1 SNKDSTTLVRSELS
15 IVELYTSRV
24 LGQNYQICDKM
35 APIDVEKTIEELTLG
50 EKVAL
55 TAGRDFWH
63 TTPIPRLNIPSLR
76 MSDGPNGVRGT
87 RFFNGIPAACFP
99 CATALGATWDTD
111 LLAEV
116 GSLMGDEAIAK
127 GTHIILGPTINI
139 QRSPLGGRGFESF
152 SEDGVLSGTLAGHM
166 VKGMQDKGVAATL
179 KHFVCND
186 QEHERMAVNSIVTAR
201 ALREIYLL
209 PFQLAMRIC
218 RSDCVMTAYNKI
230 NGTHV
235 SENKAIIDDILRKEW
250 GWDGLIMSDWFGVY
264 STSDAINAG
273 LDIEMPGKTRW
284 RGEALAHAVSSNK
297 VAQFKLD
304 ERVRNIL
311 NLVNKLDAVGIPE
324 GAEEKSLNR
333 PEDQALM
340 RRAAAESVV
349 LLKNEGN
356 VLPLKKDGSVLVIGP
371 NAKIASY
378 CGGGSA
384 SLAPYYTVS
393 PFDGVTAKSQGEV
406 KYIQGVYSHKELP
419 LLGPLMKTEEGKTG
433 FTFKVYNEPPSAGQD
448 RVLVDE
454 LHLVSSLGFLMDYVN
469 PKIKS
474 MTFYV
479 DMEGYYTPE
488 EDGLYDFGVTV
499 VGTGRLLVDGEV
511 VVDNTKNQKQ
521 GSSFFGTATIEE
533 QGTKELKAGQTYKI
547 VFEFGSA
554 PTSDLDTRGIVA
566 FGPGGFRFGAARRV
580 SQDELIAKAVE
591 QAKSAEQVIIFSGL
605 TSEWETEGYD
615 RDNMDLPPGSDDL
628 ISRVLEVN
636 PNAVVVIQSGTPVTM
651 PWANKARALVQAWF
665 GGNECG
671 NGIADVLYGDVNPSA
686 KLPITFPRRLQ
697 DNPSYVNF
705 RSERGRVLYG
715 EDIYV
720 GYRFFE
726 KSDVTPAFPFGHGLS
741 YTTFT
746 RSDLQISTVPEEA
759 KYAESGEPITAT
771 VTVTNTGSIAGA
783 EIVQLWILPPK
794 TDVNRPLR
802 ELKAFKKVFLQPGE
816 SQTVEL
822 VVEKKIATSWWDEQR
837 EQWISE
843 KGRYQVSVTGT
854 GAEELQG
861 EFEVGKTRFWLGL

>member
-1 SNKDSTTLVRSELS
+1 MTR
-15 IVELYTSRV
+15 
-24 LGQNYQICDKM
+24 
-35 APIDVEKTIEELTLG
+35 IDVEKAIEELTLG

-63 TTPIPRLNIPSLR
+63 TVPIPRLNIPSLR

-87 RFFNGIPAACFP
+87 RFFNGIPAACLP
-99 CATALGATWDTD
+99 CATALGATWDAD
-111 LLAEV
+111 LLTQV
-116 GSLMGDEAIAK
+116 GSLMADEAIAK
-127 GTHIILGPTINI
+127 GTHIVLGPTINI

-152 SEDGVLSGTLAGHM
+152 SEDGILSGTLAGHFC
-166 VKGMQDKGVAATL
+166 KGMQDKGVAATL

-186 QEHERMAVNSIVTAR
+186 QEHERMAVSSIVTER

-218 RSDCVMTAYNKI
+218 RSACIMTAYNKV

-235 SENKAIIDDILRKEW
+235 SENKTLIDDILRKEW
-250 GWDGLIMSDWFGVY
+250 GWDGLVMSDWFGTY

-311 NLVNKLDAVGIPE
+311 NLVNWVEPLGIPE
-324 GAEEKSLNR
+324 GASEKALNR
-333 PEDQALM
+333 PEDKALM

-349 LLKNEGN
+349 LLKNEGAS
-356 VLPLKKDGSVLVIGP
+356 LPLKKDGSLLVIGP
-371 NAKIASY
+371 NAKMASY

-384 SLAPYYTVS
+384 SLAPYYTVT
-393 PFDGVTAKSQGEV
+393 PFDAVSSKSKGEV
-406 KYIQGVYSHKELP
+406 TFSQGVYSHKELP
-419 LLGPLMKTEEGKTG
+419 LLGPLMQTADGKPG
-433 FTFKVYNEPPSAGQD
+433 FTFKVYNEHPSAGKD
-448 RVLVDE
+448 RELVDE
-454 LHLVSSLGFLMDYVN
+454 LQLFASMGFLMDYVN

-474 MTFYV
+474 MTYYV
-479 DMEGYYTPE
+479 DMEGTFTPE
-488 EDGLYDFGVTV
+488 ESGIYDFGVTV
-499 VGTGRLLVDGEV
+499 VGTGRLLIDGEV

-521 GSSFFGTATIEE
+521 GTSFFGTATIEE
-533 QGTKELKAGQTYKI
+533 LGQKELKAGQTYK
-547 VFEFGSA
+547 VLFEFGTA

-566 FGPGGFRFGAARRV
+566 FGPGGFRFGASRRV
-580 SQDELIAKAVE
+580 GEEELIASAVE
-591 QAKSAEQVIIFSGL
+591 QAKKADQVVIFAGL
-605 TSEWETEGYD
+605 TSEWETEGAD
-615 RDNMDLPPGSDDL
+615 RDHMDLPPGSDEL
-628 ISRVLEVN
+628 ITQVLAAN

-651 PWANKARALVQAWF
+651 PWVKDARAVVQAWF

-686 KLPITFPRRLQ
+686 KLPVTFPRRLQ

-715 EDIYV
+715 EDVYV

-726 KSDVTPAFPFGHGLS
+726 RSQVEPAFPFGHGLS
-741 YTTFT
+741 YTTFA
-746 RSDLQISTVPEEA
+746 RSDLKINTVPEQP
-759 KYAESGEPITAT
+759 KYTESGEPITAT
-771 VTVTNTGSIAGA
+771 VAVKNTGSIAGA
-783 EIVQLWILPPK
+783 EIVQLWIVPPK
-794 TDVNRPLR
+794 TDVNRPVR

-816 SQTVEL
+816 SKTVDL
-822 VVEKKIATSWWDEQR
+822 VVEKKLATSWWDEQR

-843 KGRYQVSVTGT
+843 KGRYEILITGT
-854 GAEELQG
+854 GSEELRG
-861 EFEVGKTRFWLGL
+861 EFDVGKTRFWLGL

>member
-1 SNKDSTTLVRSELS
+1 
-15 IVELYTSRV
+15 
-24 LGQNYQICDKM
+24 M
-35 APIDVEKTIEELTLG
+35 ARIDVEKTIEELTLG

-55 TAGRDFWH
+55 TAGHDFWH
-63 TTPIPRLNIPSLR
+63 TASIPRLNIPALR

-99 CATALGATWDTD
+99 CATALGATWDTE
-111 LLAEV
+111 LLSEV
-116 GSLMGDEAIAK
+116 GALMGEEAIAK
-127 GTHIILGPTINI
+127 GTHIVLGPTINT

-152 SEDGVLSGTLAGHM
+152 SEDGTLSGTLAGHFC
-166 VKGMQDKGVAATL
+166 KAMQDKGVAATL

-186 QEHERMAVNSIVTAR
+186 QEHERLAVNSILTNR
-201 ALREIYLL
+201 ALREIYLM

-218 RSDCVMTAYNKI
+218 RSQCVMTAYNKV

-250 GWDGLIMSDWFGVY
+250 GWEGLVMSDWFGTY
-264 STSDAINAG
+264 STSDAIIAG

-297 VAQFKLD
+297 VAQYQLD

-311 NLVNKLDAVGIPE
+311 NLVNWVEPLGIPE
-324 GAEEKSLNR
+324 GAPEKALNR

-349 LLKNEGN
+349 LMKNEGDI
-356 VLPLKKDGSVLVIGP
+356 LPLKKDGSLLVIGP
-371 NAKIASY
+371 NAKIAAY

-384 SLAPYYTVS
+384 SLYPYYTVT
-393 PFDGVTAKSQGEV
+393 PFDGVSAKTKGEV
-406 KYIQGVYSHKELP
+406 KYSQGVYSHKDLP
-419 LLGPLMKTEEGKTG
+419 LLGPKLKTVDGKPG
-433 FTFKVYNEPPSAGQD
+433 FTFKVYNEHPDSGEN
-448 RVLVDE
+448 REVVDE
-454 LHLVSSLGFLMDYVN
+454 LHLLESSGFLMDYVN

-474 MTFYV
+474 MTYYV
-479 DMEGYYTPE
+479 DMEGTFTPE
-488 EDGLYDFGVTV
+488 ESGVYDFGVTV
-499 VGTGRLLVDGEV
+499 VGTGRLLIDGEV

-521 GSSFFGTATIEE
+521 GSAFFGTATIEE
-533 QGTKELKAGQTYKI
+533 IGTKELKAGQAYK
-547 VFEFGSA
+547 VLFQFGSA

-566 FGPGGFRFGAARRV
+566 FGPGGFRFGASRQV
-580 SQDELIAKAVE
+580 SQEELISNAVE
-591 QAKSAEQVIIFSGL
+591 QAKTAEQVVIFAGL
-605 TSEWETEGYD
+605 TMEWETEGHD
-615 RDNMDLPPGSDDL
+615 REHMDLPPGSDEL
-628 ISRVLEVN
+628 ISRVLDVN

-651 PWANKARALVQAWF
+651 PWVDKTKALVQAWF

-697 DNPSYVNF
+697 DNPSYLNF

-720 GYRFFE
+720 GYRYFE
-726 KSDVTPAFPFGHGLS
+726 KSDVAPGFAFGHGLS
-741 YTTFT
+741 YTSFA
-746 RSDLQISTVPEEA
+746 RSDLRIETVPEEK
-759 KYAESGEPITAT
+759 KYTESGEPVTAS
-771 VTVTNTGSIAGA
+771 VTVSNTGSVAGA
-783 EIVQLWILPPK
+783 EVVQLWIVPPK
-794 TDVNRPLR
+794 TDVSRPVR
-802 ELKAFKKVFLQPGE
+802 ELKAFQKVFLQPGE
-816 SQTVEL
+816 SKTVQL
-822 VVEKKIATSWWDEQR
+822 VVEKKLATSWWDEER

-843 KGRYQVSVTGT
+843 KGTYEVLVTGT
-854 GAEELQG
+854 GAEELRG

>member
-1 SNKDSTTLVRSELS
+1 
-15 IVELYTSRV
+15 
-24 LGQNYQICDKM
+24 M
-35 APIDVEKTIEELTLG
+35 ARIDVEKTIEELTLG

-55 TAGRDFWH
+55 TAGKSDLHCQKCNPKTDPIPLGRDFWH
-63 TTPIPRLNIPSLR
+63 TESVPRLNIPALR

-99 CATALGATWDTD
+99 CATALGATWDTE
-111 LLAEV
+111 LLSEV
-116 GSLMGDEAIAK
+116 GALMGEEAIAK
-127 GTHIILGPTINI
+127 GTHVVLGPTINT

-152 SEDGVLSGTLAGHM
+152 SEDGVLSGTLAGYFC
-166 VKGMQDKGVAATL
+166 KAMQEKGVAATL

-186 QEHERMAVNSIVTAR
+186 QEHERLAVSSILTNR
-201 ALREIYLL
+201 ALREIYLM

-218 RSDCVMTAYNKI
+218 RSQCIMTAYNKV

-250 GWDGLIMSDWFGVY
+250 GWEGVVMSDWFGTY
-264 STSDAINAG
+264 STSDAIVAG

-297 VAQFKLD
+297 VAQYQLD

-311 NLVNKLDAVGIPE
+311 NLVNWVEPLGIPE
-324 GAEEKSLNR
+324 GAPEKALNR

-349 LLKNEGN
+349 LMKNEGDI
-356 VLPLKKDGSVLVIGP
+356 LPLKKDGSLLVIGP
-371 NAKIASY
+371 NAKIAAY

-384 SLAPYYTVS
+384 SLAPYYTVT
-393 PFDGVTAKSQGEV
+393 PFDGVSAKSKGDV
-406 KYIQGVYSHKELP
+406 KYSQGVYSHRDLP
-419 LLGPLMKTEEGKTG
+419 LLGPLLKTADGKPG
-433 FTFKVYNEPPSAGQD
+433 FTFKVYNEHPNSGED
-448 RVLVDE
+448 RQAVDE
-454 LHLVSSLGFLMDYVN
+454 LHLLESSGFLMDYVN
-469 PKIKS
+469 PKVKS
-474 MTFYV
+474 MTYYV
-479 DMEGYYTPE
+479 DMEGTFTPE
-488 EDGLYDFGVTV
+488 ESGVYNFGVTV
-499 VGTGRLLVDGEV
+499 VGTGQLLIDDEV

-521 GSSFFGTATIEE
+521 GSAFFGTATIEE
-533 QGTKELKAGQTYKI
+533 IGTKELKAGQTYK
-547 VFEFGSA
+547 VLFQFGSA

-566 FGPGGFRFGAARRV
+566 FGPGGFRFGASRQV
-580 SQDELIAKAVE
+580 SQEELITNAVE
-591 QAKSAEQVIIFSGL
+591 QAKTAEQVVIFAGL
-605 TSEWETEGYD
+605 TLEWETEGHD
-615 RDNMDLPPGSDDL
+615 REHMDLPPGSDEL

-651 PWANKARALVQAWF
+651 PWADNAKALVQAWF

-697 DNPSYVNF
+697 DNPSYLNF

-720 GYRFFE
+720 GYRYFE
-726 KSDVTPAFPFGHGLS
+726 KSDVAPGFAFGHGLS
-741 YTTFT
+741 YTSFS
-746 RSDLQISTVPEEA
+746 RSDLRIDTVPEQT
-759 KYAESGEPITAT
+759 KYAESGEPVTAS
-771 VTVTNTGSIAGA
+771 VTVSNTGSVAGA
-783 EIVQLWILPPK
+783 EIVQLWIVPPK
-794 TDVNRPLR
+794 TDVGRPVR
-802 ELKAFKKVFLQPGE
+802 ELKAFQKVFLQPGE
-816 SQTVEL
+816 TKSVQL
-822 VVEKKIATSWWDEQR
+822 VVEKKLATSWWDEER

-843 KGRYQVSVTGT
+843 KGTYQVLVTGT
-854 GAEELQG
+854 GAEELHG

>member
-1 SNKDSTTLVRSELS
+1 
-15 IVELYTSRV
+15 
-24 LGQNYQICDKM
+24 M
-35 APIDVEKTIEELTLG
+35 ARIDVEQAIEELTLG

-63 TTPIPRLNIPSLR
+63 TVPIPRLNIPSLR

-99 CATALGATWDTD
+99 CATALGATWDVE
-111 LLAEV
+111 LLSEV
-116 GSLMGDEAIAK
+116 GKLMGEEAIAK
-127 GTHIILGPTINI
+127 GTHIVLGPTINI

-166 VKGMQDKGVAATL
+166 CKGMQEKGVAATL

-186 QEHERMAVNSIVTAR
+186 QEHERMAVSSIVTER
-201 ALREIYLL
+201 ALREIYLF
-209 PFQLAMRIC
+209 PFQVAMRIC
-218 RSDCVMTAYNKI
+218 RSACIMTAYNKV

-235 SENKAIIDDILRKEW
+235 SENKTLIDDILRKEW
-250 GWDGLIMSDWFGVY
+250 GWDGLVMSDWFGTY

-311 NLVNKLDAVGIPE
+311 NLVNWVEPLGIPE
-324 GAEEKSLNR
+324 GAQEKALNR

-349 LLKNEGN
+349 LLKNEN
-356 VLPLKKDGSVLVIGP
+356 DVLPLKKDSSVLVIGP
-371 NAKIASY
+371 NARIASY

-384 SLAPYYTVS
+384 SLAPYYLVTPFEGVS
-393 PFDGVTAKSQGEV
+393 AKSTGEV
-406 KYIQGVYSHKELP
+406 KFTNGAYSHKELP
-419 LLGPLMKTEEGKTG
+419 LLGPLLKTADGQAG
-433 FTFKVYNEPPSAGQD
+433 FTFKVYNEPQSAGSN
-448 RVLVDE
+448 REVVDE
-454 LHLVSSLGFLMDYVN
+454 LHLTSSSGFLMDYVN

-474 MTFYV
+474 MTYYV
-479 DMEGYYTPE
+479 DMEGLFTPE
-488 EDGLYDFGVTV
+488 ADGLYDFGVTV

-521 GSSFFGTATIEE
+521 GSAFFGT
-533 QGTKELKAGQTYKI
+533 GTVEVRGSKELKAGQTYKV

-566 FGPGGFRFGAARRV
+566 FGPGGFRFGATRRI
-580 SQDELIAKAVE
+580 SEEEMISAAVE
-591 QAKSAEQVIIFSGL
+591 EASKADQVVIFAGL

-615 RDNMDLPPGSDDL
+615 RDQMDLPPGSDEL
-628 ISRVLEVN
+628 ISRVLAVK
-636 PNAVVVIQSGTPVTM
+636 PNSVVVIQSGTPVTM
-651 PWANKARALVQAWF
+651 PWVNEARAVVQAWF

-715 EDIYV
+715 EDVYV

-726 KSDVTPAFPFGHGLS
+726 KSSVEPAFPFGHGLS
-741 YTTFT
+741 YTTFS
-746 RSDLQISTVPEEA
+746 RSDLRVDTVPERSQYE
-759 KYAESGEPITAT
+759 ESGEPITAT

-783 EIVQLWILPPK
+783 EIVQLWIVPPK
-794 TDVNRPLR
+794 TDVNRPVR
-802 ELKAFKKVFLQPGE
+802 ELKAFQKVSLQPGE
-816 SQTVEL
+816 SKTVQL
-822 VVEKKIATSWWDEQR
+822 AVEKKIASSWWDETR

-843 KGRYQVSVTGT
+843 KGRYEVLVTGT
-854 GAEELQG
+854 GSEELRG
-861 EFEVGKTRFWLGL
+861 GFDVGKTRFWLGL

>member
-1 SNKDSTTLVRSELS
+1 
-15 IVELYTSRV
+15 
-24 LGQNYQICDKM
+24 
-35 APIDVEKTIEELTLG
+35 
-50 EKVAL
+50 
-55 TAGRDFWH
+55 
-63 TTPIPRLNIPSLR
+63 

-99 CATALGATWDTD
+99 CATALGASWDTE

-116 GSLMGDEAIAK
+116 GKLMGEEAIAK
-127 GTHIILGPTINI
+127 GTHVVLGPTINI

-152 SEDGVLSGTLAGHM
+152 SEDGVLSGTLAGHFC
-166 VKGMQDKGVAATL
+166 KGMQEKGVAATL

-186 QEHERMAVNSIVTAR
+186 QEHERMAVNSIVTDR
-201 ALREIYLL
+201 ALREIYLM

-218 RSDCVMTAYNKI
+218 RSACIMTAYNKV

-250 GWDGLIMSDWFGVY
+250 GWDGLVMSDWYVLSFYYFRSSYLTFSNRFGVY

-304 ERVRNIL
+304 ERVRNVL
-311 NLVNKLDAVGIPE
+311 NLVNWVDPLGIPE
-324 GAEEKSLNR
+324 GAPEKALNR
-333 PEDQALM
+333 PQDQALM

-356 VLPLKKDGSVLVIGP
+356 ALPLKKDGSVLVIGP

-393 PFDGVTAKSQGEV
+393 PFDGVVGKSQGDV
-406 KYIQGVYSHKELP
+406 KFTQGVYSHKELP
-419 LLGPLMKTEEGKTG
+419 LLGPLLKTEDGKTG
-433 FTFKVYNEPPSAGQD
+433 FNFKVYNEPQSAGKE
-448 RVLVDE
+448 RTVVDE
-454 LHLVSSLGFLMDYVN
+454 LHLISSAGFLMDYIN

-474 MTFYV
+474 KTFYV
-479 DMEGYYTPE
+479 DMEGLFTPE

-521 GSSFFGTATIEE
+521 GSAFFGTATIEE
-533 QGTKELKAGQTYKI
+533 RGTKELKAGQTYKV

-566 FGPGGFRFGAARRV
+566 FGPGGFRFGATRRV
-580 SQDELIAKAVE
+580 SQEQLISTAVE
-591 QAKSAEQVIIFSGL
+591 QAAKAEQVVIFAGL

-615 RDNMDLPPGSDDL
+615 REHMDLPPGSDEL
-628 ISRVLEVN
+628 ISRVLVAN
-636 PNAVVVIQSGTPVTM
+636 PNALVVLQSGTPVTM
-651 PWANKARALVQAWF
+651 PWAKDARALVQAWF

-720 GYRFFE
+720 GYRYFE
-726 KSDVTPAFPFGHGLS
+726 KSDVAPAFPFGHGLS
-741 YTTFT
+741 YTTFE
-746 RSDLQISTVPEEA
+746 RSDLRINTVPEQA
-759 KYAESGEPITAT
+759 AFAESGEPITAS

-783 EIVQLWILPPK
+783 EIVQLWVVPPT
-794 TDVNRPLR
+794 TDVNRPVR
-802 ELKAFKKVFLQPGE
+802 ELKAFQKVFLQPGE
-816 SQTVEL
+816 SKTVQL
-822 VVEKKIATSWWDEQR
+822 VVEKKLATSWWDEQR
-837 EQWISE
+837 EKWISE
-843 KGRYQVSVTGT
+843 KGRYEVLVTGT
-854 GAEELQG
+854 GSEELKG
-861 EFEVGKTRFWLGL
+861 AFEVGKTRFWLGL

>member
-1 SNKDSTTLVRSELS
+1 
-15 IVELYTSRV
+15 
-24 LGQNYQICDKM
+24 M

-99 CATALGATWDTD
+99 CATALGATWDTE
-111 LLAEV
+111 LLAQI
-116 GSLMGDEAIAK
+116 GSLMGEEAIAK
-127 GTHIILGPTINI
+127 GTHVILGPTINI

-166 VKGMQDKGVAATL
+166 CKGMQEKGVAATL

-186 QEHERMAVNSIVTAR
+186 QEHERMAVNSIVTER

-218 RSDCVMTAYNKI
+218 RSACIMTAYNKI

-250 GWDGLIMSDWFGVY
+250 GWDGLIMSDWFGTY
-264 STSDAINAG
+264 TTSDAINAG

-297 VAQFKLD
+297 VPQFKLD
-304 ERVRNIL
+304 ERVRNVL
-311 NLVNKLDAVGIPE
+311 NLVNRVDAAGIPE
-324 GAEEKSLNR
+324 GAEEKALNR

-349 LLKNEGN
+349 LLKNEGDA
-356 VLPLKKDGSVLVIGP
+356 LPLKKDGSVLVIGP

-393 PFDGVTAKSQGEV
+393 PFDGVAAKSQGEV
-406 KYIQGVYSHKELP
+406 KYVQGVYSHKELP
-419 LLGPLMKTEEGKTG
+419 LLGPLLKTEDGKTG
-433 FTFKVYNEPPSAGQD
+433 FTFKVYNEPHGAED
-448 RVLVDE
+448 RTLVDE
-454 LHLVSSLGFLMDYVN
+454 LHLVSSMGFLMDYIN

-479 DMEGYYTPE
+479 DMEGYFTPE

-521 GSSFFGTATIEE
+521 GSAFFGTATIEE
-533 QGTKELKAGQTYKI
+533 LGVKELKAGQTYKI

-554 PTSDLDTRGIVA
+554 PTSDLDTRGIVV
-566 FGPGGFRFGAARRV
+566 FGPGGFRFGATRRV
-580 SQDELIAKAVE
+580 SQDELISKAVE
-591 QAKSAEQVIIFSGL
+591 QAKEAEQVIIFAGL

-615 RDNMDLPPGSDDL
+615 RDHMDLPPGSDDL
-628 ISRVLEVN
+628 ISRVLAVN

-651 PWANKARALVQAWF
+651 PWANEARALVQAWF

-686 KLPITFPRRLQ
+686 KLPLTFPRRLQ

-759 KYAESGEPITAT
+759 KYTESGEPIKAT

-783 EIVQLWILPPK
+783 EIVQLWVVPPK

-816 SQTVEL
+816 SKIVEL

>member
-1 SNKDSTTLVRSELS
+1 
-15 IVELYTSRV
+15 
-24 LGQNYQICDKM
+24 M
-35 APIDVEKTIEELTLG
+35 ARIDVEKTIEELTLG

-55 TAGRDFWH
+55 TAGYDFWH
-63 TTPIPRLNIPSLR
+63 TESIPRLNIPALR

-99 CATALGATWDTD
+99 CATALGATWDTE
-111 LLAEV
+111 LLSEV
-116 GSLMGDEAIAK
+116 GALMGEEAIAK
-127 GTHIILGPTINI
+127 GTHIVLGPTINT

-152 SEDGVLSGTLAGHM
+152 SEDGVLSGTLAGHFC
-166 VKGMQDKGVAATL
+166 KAMQDKGVAATL

-186 QEHERMAVNSIVTAR
+186 QEHERLAVNSILTNR
-201 ALREIYLL
+201 ALREIYLM

-218 RSDCVMTAYNKI
+218 RSQCVMTAYNKV

-250 GWDGLIMSDWFGVY
+250 GWEGLVMSDWFGTY
-264 STSDAINAG
+264 STSDAIIAG

-284 RGEALAHAVSSNK
+284 RGETLAHAVSSNK
-297 VAQFKLD
+297 VAQYQLD

-311 NLVNKLDAVGIPE
+311 NLVNWVEPLGIPE
-324 GAEEKSLNR
+324 GAPEKALNR

-349 LLKNEGN
+349 LMKNEGDI
-356 VLPLKKDGSVLVIGP
+356 LPLKKDGSLLVIGP
-371 NAKIASY
+371 NAKIAAY

-384 SLAPYYTVS
+384 SLAPYYTVT
-393 PFDGVTAKSQGEV
+393 PFDGVSAKTKGEV
-406 KYIQGVYSHKELP
+406 KYSQGVYSHKDLP
-419 LLGPLMKTEEGKTG
+419 LLGPKLRTADGKPG
-433 FTFKVYNEPPSAGQD
+433 FTFKVYNEHPNSGED
-448 RVLVDE
+448 RQVVDE
-454 LHLVSSLGFLMDYVN
+454 LHLLESSGFLMDYVN

-474 MTFYV
+474 MTYYV
-479 DMEGYYTPE
+479 DMEGTFTPE
-488 EDGLYDFGVTV
+488 ESGVYDFGVTV
-499 VGTGRLLVDGEV
+499 VGTGKLLIDGEV

-521 GSSFFGTATIEE
+521 GSAFFGTATIEE
-533 QGTKELKAGQTYKI
+533 IGTKELKAGQTYK
-547 VFEFGSA
+547 VLFQFGSA

-566 FGPGGFRFGAARRV
+566 FGPGGFRFGASRQV
-580 SQDELIAKAVE
+580 SQEELIANAVE
-591 QAKSAEQVIIFSGL
+591 QAKTASQVVIFAGL
-605 TSEWETEGYD
+605 TLEWETEGHD
-615 RDNMDLPPGSDDL
+615 REHMDLPPGSDEL

-651 PWANKARALVQAWF
+651 PWADKTKALVHAWF

-697 DNPSYVNF
+697 DNPSYLNF

-720 GYRFFE
+720 GYRYFE
-726 KSDVTPAFPFGHGLS
+726 KSDVAPGFAFGHGLS
-741 YTTFT
+741 YTSFA
-746 RSDLQISTVPEEA
+746 RSDLRIETVPEQT
-759 KYAESGEPITAT
+759 KYTESGELVTAS
-771 VTVTNTGSIAGA
+771 VTVSNTGSVAGA
-783 EIVQLWILPPK
+783 EIVQLWIVPPK
-794 TDVNRPLR
+794 TDVSRPVR
-802 ELKAFKKVFLQPGE
+802 ELKAFQKVFLQPGE
-816 SQTVEL
+816 SKTVRL
-822 VVEKKIATSWWDEQR
+822 VVEKKLATSWWDEER

-843 KGRYQVSVTGT
+843 KGTYQVLVTGT
-854 GAEELQG
+854 GAEELRG

>member
-1 SNKDSTTLVRSELS
+1 
-15 IVELYTSRV
+15 
-24 LGQNYQICDKM
+24 M
-35 APIDVEKTIEELTLG
+35 ARIDVEKTIEELTLG

-55 TAGRDFWH
+55 TAGYDFWH
-63 TTPIPRLNIPSLR
+63 TESIPRLNIPALR

-99 CATALGATWDTD
+99 CATALGATWDTE
-111 LLAEV
+111 LLSEV
-116 GSLMGDEAIAK
+116 GALMGEEAIAK
-127 GTHIILGPTINI
+127 GTHIVLGPTINT

-152 SEDGVLSGTLAGHM
+152 SEDGVLSGTLAGYFC
-166 VKGMQDKGVAATL
+166 KAMQDKGVAATL

-186 QEHERMAVNSIVTAR
+186 QEHERLAVNSILTNR
-201 ALREIYLL
+201 ALREIYLM

-218 RSDCVMTAYNKI
+218 RSQCVMTAYNKV

-250 GWDGLIMSDWFGVY
+250 GWEGLVMSDWFGTY
-264 STSDAINAG
+264 STSDAIIAG

-284 RGEALAHAVSSNK
+284 RGETLAHAVSSNK
-297 VAQFKLD
+297 VAQYQLD

-311 NLVNKLDAVGIPE
+311 NLVNWVEPLGIPE
-324 GAEEKSLNR
+324 GAPEKALNR

-349 LLKNEGN
+349 LMKNDGDI
-356 VLPLKKDGSVLVIGP
+356 LPLKKDGSLLVIGP
-371 NAKIASY
+371 NAKIAAY

-384 SLAPYYTVS
+384 SLAPYYTVT
-393 PFDGVTAKSQGEV
+393 PFDGVSAKTKGEV
-406 KYIQGVYSHKELP
+406 KYSQGVYSHKDLP
-419 LLGPLMKTEEGKTG
+419 LLGPKLKTADGKPG
-433 FTFKVYNEPPSAGQD
+433 FTFKVYNEHPNSGED
-448 RVLVDE
+448 RQVVDE
-454 LHLVSSLGFLMDYVN
+454 LHLLESSGFLMDYVN

-474 MTFYV
+474 MTYYV
-479 DMEGYYTPE
+479 DMEGTFTPE
-488 EDGLYDFGVTV
+488 ESGVYDFGVTV
-499 VGTGRLLVDGEV
+499 VGTGKLLIDGEV

-521 GSSFFGTATIEE
+521 GSAFFGTATIEE
-533 QGTKELKAGQTYKI
+533 IGTKELTAGQTYK
-547 VFEFGSA
+547 VLFQFGSA

-566 FGPGGFRFGAARRV
+566 FGPGGFRFGASRQV
-580 SQDELIAKAVE
+580 SQEELIANAVE
-591 QAKSAEQVIIFSGL
+591 QAKTASQVVIFAGL
-605 TSEWETEGYD
+605 TLEWETEGHD
-615 RDNMDLPPGSDDL
+615 REHMDLPPGSDEL

-651 PWANKARALVQAWF
+651 PWADKTKALVQAWF

-697 DNPSYVNF
+697 DNPSYLNF

-720 GYRFFE
+720 GYRYFE
-726 KSDVTPAFPFGHGLS
+726 KSDVAPGFAFGHGLS
-741 YTTFT
+741 YTSFA
-746 RSDLQISTVPEEA
+746 RSDLRIETVPEQT
-759 KYAESGEPITAT
+759 KYTESGEPVTAS
-771 VTVTNTGSIAGA
+771 VTVSNTGSVAGA
-783 EIVQLWILPPK
+783 EIVQLWIVPPK

-802 ELKAFKKVFLQPGE
+802 ELKAFQKVFLQPGE
-816 SQTVEL
+816 SKTVQL
-822 VVEKKIATSWWDEQR
+822 VVEKKLATSWWDEER

-843 KGRYQVSVTGT
+843 KGTYQVLVTGT
-854 GAEELQG
+854 GAEELRG

>member
-1 SNKDSTTLVRSELS
+1 
-15 IVELYTSRV
+15 
-24 LGQNYQICDKM
+24 M
-35 APIDVEKTIEELTLG
+35 APIDVEKAIEELTLG

-63 TTPIPRLNIPSLR
+63 TVPIPRLNIPALR

-99 CATALGATWDTD
+99 CATALGATWDAE
-111 LLAEV
+111 LLSEV
-116 GSLMGDEAIAK
+116 GTLMGDEAIAK
-127 GTHIILGPTINI
+127 GVHIVLGPTINI

-152 SEDGVLSGTLAGHM
+152 SEDGVLSGTLAGHLC
-166 VKGMQDKGVAATL
+166 KAMQDKGVAATL

-186 QEHERMAVNSIVTAR
+186 QEHERMAVNSIITQR

-218 RSDCVMTAYNKI
+218 RSACIMTAYNKV

-235 SENKAIIDDILRKEW
+235 SENEFLITDVLRKEW
-250 GWDGLIMSDWFGVY
+250 GWDGLVMSDWFGTY

-284 RGEALAHAVSSNK
+284 RGEALSHAVSSNK

-304 ERVRNIL
+304 ERVRNVL
-311 NLVNKLDAVGIPE
+311 NLVNWVEPLGIPE
-324 GAEEKSLNR
+324 GAEEIALNR

-349 LLKNEGN
+349 LLKNEGAP
-356 VLPLKKDGSVLVIGP
+356 LPLKKDGPLLVIGP
-371 NAKIASY
+371 NAKQAAY

-384 SLAPYYTVS
+384 SLAPYYTVT
-393 PFDGVTAKSQGEV
+393 PFDGVSAKSNGDV
-406 KYIQGVYSHKELP
+406 KFSQGVYSHKELP
-419 LLGPLMKTEEGKTG
+419 LLGPLMKTNDGKTG
-433 FTFKVYNEPPSAGQD
+433 FTFKVYNEHPSSGTE
-448 RVLVDE
+448 RTVVDE
-454 LHLVSSLGFLMDYVN
+454 LQLIPSLGFLMDYVN

-474 MTFYV
+474 LTYYV
-479 DMEGYYTPE
+479 DMEGYFTPE
-488 EDGLYDFGVTV
+488 ESGLYDFGVTV
-499 VGTGRLLVDGEV
+499 VGTGRLLIDGEI

-521 GSSFFGTATIEE
+521 GSAFFGTATIEE
-533 QGTKELKAGQTYKI
+533 RGEKELKAGQTYKV
-547 VFEFGSA
+547 VFEFGTA

-566 FGPGGFRFGAARRV
+566 FGAGGFRFGASRRV
-580 SQDELIAKAVE
+580 SQEDLISAAVE
-591 QAKSAEQVIIFSGL
+591 QAKTAEQVVIFAGL

-615 RDNMDLPPGSDDL
+615 RDHMDLPPGSDEL
-628 ISRVLEVN
+628 ITRVLAA
-636 PNAVVVIQSGTPVTM
+636 NANAIVVIQSGTPVTM
-651 PWANKARALVQAWF
+651 PWVNDARAVVQAWF

-686 KLPITFPRRLQ
+686 KLPVTFPRRLQ

-720 GYRFFE
+720 GYRYFE
-726 KSDVTPAFPFGHGLS
+726 KSDLAPAFPFGHGLS

-746 RSDLQISTVPEEA
+746 RSDLSIQTVPEEA
-759 KYAESGEPITAT
+759 KYSESGEPITAA

-783 EIVQLWILPPK
+783 EVVQLWVVPPK
-794 TDVNRPLR
+794 TDVNRPVR
-802 ELKAFKKVFLQPGE
+802 ELKAFQKVFLQPGE
-816 SQTVEL
+816 SKTVQL
-822 VVEKKIATSWWDEQR
+822 TVEKKLATSWWDEQR

-843 KGRYQVSVTGT
+843 KGEYEVLITGT
-854 GAEELQG
+854 GDEELRG
-861 EFEVGKTRFWLGL
+861 KFEVGKTRFWLGL

>member
-1 SNKDSTTLVRSELS
+1 
-15 IVELYTSRV
+15 
-24 LGQNYQICDKM
+24 M
-35 APIDVEKTIEELTLG
+35 ARIDVEQAIEELTLG

-63 TTPIPRLNIPSLR
+63 TVPIPRLNIPSLR

-99 CATALGATWDTD
+99 CATALGATWDVE
-111 LLAEV
+111 LLSEV
-116 GSLMGDEAIAK
+116 GKLMGEEAIAK
-127 GTHIILGPTINI
+127 GTHIVLGPTINI

-166 VKGMQDKGVAATL
+166 CKGMQEKGVAATL

-186 QEHERMAVNSIVTAR
+186 QEHERMAVSSIVTER
-201 ALREIYLL
+201 ALREIYLF
-209 PFQLAMRIC
+209 PFQVAMRIC
-218 RSDCVMTAYNKI
+218 RAACIMTAYNKV

-235 SENKAIIDDILRKEW
+235 SENKTLIDDILRKEW
-250 GWDGLIMSDWFGVY
+250 GWDGLVMSDWFGTY

-311 NLVNKLDAVGIPE
+311 NLVNWVEPLGIPE
-324 GAEEKSLNR
+324 GAQEKALNR

-349 LLKNEGN
+349 LLKNEN
-356 VLPLKKDGSVLVIGP
+356 DVLPLKKDSSVLVIGP
-371 NAKIASY
+371 NARIASY

-384 SLAPYYTVS
+384 SLAPYYLVTPFEGVS
-393 PFDGVTAKSQGEV
+393 AKSTGEV
-406 KYIQGVYSHKELP
+406 KFTHGAYSHKELP
-419 LLGPLMKTEEGKTG
+419 LLGPLLKTADGQAG
-433 FTFKVYNEPPSAGQD
+433 FTFKVYNEPQSAEPN
-448 RVLVDE
+448 REVVDE
-454 LHLVSSLGFLMDYVN
+454 LHLTSSIGFLMDYVN

-474 MTFYV
+474 MTYYV
-479 DMEGYYTPE
+479 DMEGLFTPE
-488 EDGLYDFGVTV
+488 ADGLYDFGVTV

-521 GSSFFGTATIEE
+521 GSAFFGT
-533 QGTKELKAGQTYKI
+533 GTVEVRGSKELKGGQTYKV

-566 FGPGGFRFGAARRV
+566 FGPGGFRFGATRRISEEEMISAAV
-580 SQDELIAKAVE
+580 EEAAKAD
-591 QAKSAEQVIIFSGL
+591 QVVIFAGL

-615 RDNMDLPPGSDDL
+615 RDHMDLPPGSDEL
-628 ISRVLEVN
+628 ISRVLAVK

-651 PWANKARALVQAWF
+651 PWVNEARAVVQAWF

-715 EDIYV
+715 EDVYV

-726 KSDVTPAFPFGHGLS
+726 KSAVEPAFPFGHGLS
-741 YTTFT
+741 YTTFS
-746 RSDLQISTVPEEA
+746 RSDLGVDTVPERSQYE
-759 KYAESGEPITAT
+759 ESGEPITAT

-783 EIVQLWILPPK
+783 EIVQLWIVPPK
-794 TDVNRPLR
+794 TDVNRPVR
-802 ELKAFKKVFLQPGE
+802 ELKAFQKVFLQPGE
-816 SQTVEL
+816 SKTVQL
-822 VVEKKIATSWWDEQR
+822 VVEKKIASSWWDETR

-843 KGRYQVSVTGT
+843 KGRYEVLVTGT
-854 GAEELQG
+854 GSEELRG
-861 EFEVGKTRFWLGL
+861 EFDVGKTRFWLGL

>member
-1 SNKDSTTLVRSELS
+1 
-15 IVELYTSRV
+15 
-24 LGQNYQICDKM
+24 M
-35 APIDVEKTIEELTLG
+35 ARIDVEKTIEELTLG

-55 TAGRDFWH
+55 TAGHDFWH
-63 TTPIPRLNIPSLR
+63 TESVPRLNIPALR

-99 CATALGATWDTD
+99 CATALGATWDTE
-111 LLAEV
+111 LLSEV
-116 GSLMGDEAIAK
+116 GALMGEEAIAK
-127 GTHIILGPTINI
+127 GTHIVLGPTINT

-152 SEDGVLSGTLAGHM
+152 SEDGVLSGTLAGHFC
-166 VKGMQDKGVAATL
+166 KAMQDKGVAATL

-186 QEHERMAVNSIVTAR
+186 QEHERLAVNSILTNR
-201 ALREIYLL
+201 ALREIYLM

-218 RSDCVMTAYNKI
+218 RSQCVMTAYNKV

-250 GWDGLIMSDWFGVY
+250 GWEGLVMSDWFGTY
-264 STSDAINAG
+264 STSDAIIAG

-284 RGEALAHAVSSNK
+284 RGGALAHAVSSNK
-297 VAQFKLD
+297 VAQYQLD

-311 NLVNKLDAVGIPE
+311 NLVNWVEPLGIPE
-324 GAEEKSLNR
+324 GAPEKALNR

-349 LLKNEGN
+349 LMKNEGDI
-356 VLPLKKDGSVLVIGP
+356 LPLKKDGSLLVIGP
-371 NAKIASY
+371 NAKIAAY

-384 SLAPYYTVS
+384 SLAPYYTVT
-393 PFDGVTAKSQGEV
+393 PFDGVSAKTKGEV
-406 KYIQGVYSHKELP
+406 KYSQGVYSHKDLP
-419 LLGPLMKTEEGKTG
+419 LLGPKLRTADGKPG
-433 FTFKVYNEPPSAGQD
+433 FTFKVYNEHPNSGED
-448 RVLVDE
+448 RQVVDE
-454 LHLVSSLGFLMDYVN
+454 LHLLESSGFLMDYIN

-474 MTFYV
+474 MTYYV
-479 DMEGYYTPE
+479 DMEGTFTPE
-488 EDGLYDFGVTV
+488 ESGVYDFGVTV
-499 VGTGRLLVDGEV
+499 VGTGQLLIDGEV

-521 GSSFFGTATIEE
+521 GSAFFGTATIEE
-533 QGTKELKAGQTYKI
+533 IGTKELKAGQTYK
-547 VFEFGSA
+547 VLFQFGSA

-566 FGPGGFRFGAARRV
+566 FGPGGFRFGASRQV
-580 SQDELIAKAVE
+580 SQEELIANAVE
-591 QAKSAEQVIIFSGL
+591 QAKTASQVVIFAGL
-605 TSEWETEGYD
+605 TLEWETEGHD
-615 RDNMDLPPGSDDL
+615 REHMDLPPGSDEL

-651 PWANKARALVQAWF
+651 PWADKTKALVQAWF

-697 DNPSYVNF
+697 DNPSYLNF

-720 GYRFFE
+720 GYRYFE
-726 KSDVTPAFPFGHGLS
+726 KSDVAPGFAFGHGLS
-741 YTTFT
+741 YTSFA
-746 RSDLQISTVPEEA
+746 RSDLRIETVPEQ
-759 KYAESGEPITAT
+759 KTYTESGEPVTAS
-771 VTVTNTGSIAGA
+771 VTVSNTGSVAGA
-783 EIVQLWILPPK
+783 EIVQLWIVPPK
-794 TDVNRPLR
+794 TDVSRPVR
-802 ELKAFKKVFLQPGE
+802 ELKAFQKVFLQPGE
-816 SQTVEL
+816 SKTVQL
-822 VVEKKIATSWWDEQR
+822 VVEKKLATSWWDEER

-843 KGRYQVSVTGT
+843 KGTYQVLVTGT
-854 GAEELQG
+854 GAEELRG

>member
-1 SNKDSTTLVRSELS
+1 
-15 IVELYTSRV
+15 
-24 LGQNYQICDKM
+24 
-35 APIDVEKTIEELTLG
+35 
-50 EKVAL
+50 
-55 TAGRDFWH
+55 
-63 TTPIPRLNIPSLR
+63 
-76 MSDGPNGVRGT
+76 
-87 RFFNGIPAACFP
+87 
-99 CATALGATWDTD
+99 
-111 LLAEV
+111 
-116 GSLMGDEAIAK
+116 
-127 GTHIILGPTINI
+127 
-139 QRSPLGGRGFESF
+139 
-152 SEDGVLSGTLAGHM
+152 
-166 VKGMQDKGVAATL
+166 
-179 KHFVCND
+179 
-186 QEHERMAVNSIVTAR
+186 
-201 ALREIYLL
+201 
-209 PFQLAMRIC
+209 
-218 RSDCVMTAYNKI
+218 
-230 NGTHV
+230 
-235 SENKAIIDDILRKEW
+235 
-250 GWDGLIMSDWFGVY
+250 
-264 STSDAINAG
+264 
-273 LDIEMPGKTRW
+273 MPGKTRW

-304 ERVRNIL
+304 ERVRNVL
-311 NLVNKLDAVGIPE
+311 NLVNRVDAAGIPE
-324 GAEEKSLNR
+324 GAEEKALNR

-349 LLKNEGN
+349 LLKNEGGA
-356 VLPLKKDGSVLVIGP
+356 LPLKKDGSVLVIGP

-393 PFDGVTAKSQGEV
+393 PFDGVAAKSQGEV
-406 KYIQGVYSHKELP
+406 KYVQGVYSHKELP
-419 LLGPLMKTEEGKTG
+419 LLGPLLKTEDGKTG
-433 FTFKVYNEPPSAGQD
+433 FTFKVYNEPHGAED
-448 RVLVDE
+448 RTLVDE
-454 LHLVSSLGFLMDYVN
+454 LHLVSSMGFLMDYIN

-479 DMEGYYTPE
+479 DMEGYFTPE

-521 GSSFFGTATIEE
+521 GSAFFGTATIEE
-533 QGTKELKAGQTYKI
+533 LGVKELKAGQTYKI

-554 PTSDLDTRGIVA
+554 PTSDLDTRGIVV
-566 FGPGGFRFGAARRV
+566 FGPGGFRFGATRRV
-580 SQDELIAKAVE
+580 SQDELISKAVE
-591 QAKSAEQVIIFSGL
+591 QAKEAEQVIIFAGL

-615 RDNMDLPPGSDDL
+615 RDHMDLPPGSDDL
-628 ISRVLEVN
+628 ISRVLAVN

-651 PWANKARALVQAWF
+651 PWANEARALAQAWF

-686 KLPITFPRRLQ
+686 KLPLTFPRRLQ

-759 KYAESGEPITAT
+759 KYTESGEPIKAT
-771 VTVTNTGSIAGA
+771 VTVTNTGSLAGA
-783 EIVQLWILPPK
+783 EIVQLWVVPPK

-816 SQTVEL
+816 SKTVEL